1 MSFKKVAAI
10 AAAAGALAAISVP
23 AMAFENEIHGLYK
36 MKYFIDN
43 YETGGSGQILGANS
57 AGVVPV
63 PGGQN
68 STNLKTNNYFEQRA
82 RLFYTA
88 KASDDLK
95 LVTGFEIDS
104 VWGDRAQGAIDP
116 AAATYTG
123 AFRNSGGAME
133 SDAVNIETKWVYLD
147 FAIPNTP
154 TKAKVGIQ
162 AVKDSLKGIF
172 LDADLAGI
180 MTSSKVGSSTINV
193 GYARAYDQSYFS
205 TNKVRGQEDL
215 HFGIIEGKFDVSKDL
230 KLGAVYYLYADQR
243 GIDTAAA
250 ITQASRSYSSMA
262 VNTFGLTADAK
273 LGPVDLSGFVAA
285 QFGEFRDVST
295 LVVNAPTVPRN
306 NFYQSAYAYNLAA
319 KMAAGPGTLRTAL
332 LFTSGNGD
340 MSRSNNNNR
349 LDGWVTTQYSPN
361 VNNSG
366 YTPLAANSYNE
377 SNMMLLNRAT
387 NMGGSSTDNSL
398 VYQANNGTSP
408 LTGQGVYLLSLGY
421 DAKIT
426 PKFYV
431 NGNIGAAWA
440 AKNNALRPK
449 DQNVRAADGT
459 RGVANGSSYMG
470 SELNVETGYKM
481 YDNLT
486 ASFQAAYVLLGG
498 YYHNSQRD
506 FNNPL
511 TTIGN
516 TPENPYTVRTVLTY
530 AF

>member
-1 MSFKKVAAI
+1 
-10 AAAAGALAAISVP
+10 
-23 AMAFENEIHGLYK
+23 
-36 MKYFIDN
+36 
-43 YETGGSGQILGANS
+43 
-57 AGVVPV
+57 
-63 PGGQN
+63 
-68 STNLKTNNYFEQRA
+68 
-82 RLFYTA
+82 
-88 KASDDLK
+88 
-95 LVTGFEIDS
+95 
-104 VWGDRAQGAIDP
+104 
-116 AAATYTG
+116 
-123 AFRNSGGAME
+123 
-133 SDAVNIETKWVYLD
+133 
-147 FAIPNTP
+147 
-154 TKAKVGIQ
+154 
-162 AVKDSLKGIF
+162 
-172 LDADLAGI
+172 
-180 MTSSKVGSSTINV
+180 MTSHTS
-193 GYARAYDQSYFS
+193 ARH
-205 TNKVRGQEDL
+205 KVRGQEDL

-506 FNNPL
+506 FNNPHHCHWQYPGEPL
-511 TTIGN
+511 HR
-516 TPENPYTVRTVLTY
+516 PYCPDLRILRS
-530 AF
+530 